1 RHYGALAIV
10 SRTPIDRGAAGGLSD
25 PDSEPPDAQIAIW
38 PAVREYCLG
47 PPATSD
53 NVGYFGALVVFGPC
67 GGYAVV
73 RSLPLVCFLF
83 YGAIFIDF
91 LSEYPWLSVIPIV
104 TATTKLHLR
113 ITFTFF
119 GRPARWTWP
128 HDFTDPVR
136 DVDSRRTNCCIRQ
149 FPWLINRQYR
159 IRCLALTVSCVV
171 FLVVAQQSWG
181 CVDGRY

>member
-1 RHYGALAIV
+1 MSKGNLLVVQLYLGCR
-10 SRTPIDRGAAGGLSD
+10 RQKWGLS
-25 PDSEPPDAQIAIW
+25 ST
-38 PAVREYCLG
+38 YG
-47 PPATSD
+47 S
-53 NVGYFGALVVFGPC
+53 NVGYFGDLVVFGPC

-119 GRPARWTWP
+119 WETGGKNRYVSMVNAARWCIG
-128 HDFTDPVR
+128 
-136 DVDSRRTNCCIRQ
+136 SRYATCASR
-149 FPWLINRQYR
+149 
-159 IRCLALTVSCVV
+159 
-171 FLVVAQQSWG
+171 LVEHL
-181 CVDGRY
+181 